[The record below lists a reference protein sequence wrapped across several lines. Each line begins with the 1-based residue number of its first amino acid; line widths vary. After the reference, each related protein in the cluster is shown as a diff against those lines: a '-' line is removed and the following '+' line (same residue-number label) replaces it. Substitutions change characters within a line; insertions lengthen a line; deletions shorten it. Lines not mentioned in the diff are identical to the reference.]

1 MILIFFQDIIIG
13 IPFGIIA
20 GLVFAIIEIINIEN
34 KFIFIDKQKMISKT
48 NIVSNKIF
56 IRIRESI
63 LITGTIGIIYGIIGS
78 IVFFIN

>member
-1 MILIFFQDIIIG
+1 VILIFFQDIIIG